1 MVTRID
7 SESTV
12 AQTATIDLADTIG
25 SWPEATYVHRASWSE
40 SSGPGGGEQIILEF
54 SKHWGEWNFF
64 YITC

>member
-25 SWPEATYVHRASWSE
+25 SWPEATYVHRAS
-40 SSGPGGGEQIILEF
+40 
-54 SKHWGEWNFF
+54 
-64 YITC
+64 